1 MKTIARIIA
10 WLVIVISIAGI
21 LFSAVIIT
29 GAWLVNEPLTQE
41 LTGILT
47 GLQSGLEVIDTSLE
61 RLDVGLSS
69 ARQTAQ
75 TVQEAVGKLGEQM
88 EQSNPVISVL
98 AKNVN
103 EDLVSKIN
111 SARESVLAVR
121 DAVTA
126 FNNALSAVSALPF
139 VNIPALPNDLQNIAD
154 RLADV
159 ALLVQ
164 QLRSLVADVKAGVV
178 ETLIDPISKSADQI
192 DQDLGNIQ
200 AGLGAFR
207 EKIATAQE
215 QIAAL
220 LSEIPVWIDILSI
233 SITLVFTWVLLAQL
247 GLVFISRGYLKT
259 GYLPW
264 SLPPARREDAD
275 LRTPNARGAAA
286 PLNEDASGGP
296 ETPFIGNVNEKKE
309 EPE

>member
-61 RLDVGLSS
+61 RLDAGLSS
-69 ARQTAQ
+69 ARQTAH

-103 EDLVSKIN
+103 EDLVTKIN
-111 SARESVLAVR
+111 SARETVLAVR

-164 QLRSLVADVKAGVV
+164 QVRSLVADVKAGIV
-178 ETLIDPISKSADQI
+178 ETLIDPISQSADQI
-192 DQDLGNIQ
+192 DQDLGDIQ
-200 AGLGAFR
+200 AALGAFR
-207 EKIATAQE
+207 ERIASAQE

-233 SITLVFTWVLLAQL
+233 SSTVVFAWVLLAQL

-259 GYLPW
+259 GFLPW
-264 SLPPARREDAD
+264 SLPPARQEDAD
-275 LRTPNARGAAA
+275 LRSPNAGGVAA
-286 PLNEDASGGP
+286 PLDENASAGGEMPFVEDAS
-296 ETPFIGNVNEKKE
+296 EKGE